1 MNTENTDWTTVWS
14 TDFIAAL
21 PSEGR
26 PPGGCSKSYELR
38 MLNAELFI
46 YTTKDSE
53 VAVVVDGN
61 NNIYV
66 SSVERL

>member
-1 MNTENTDWTTVWS
+1 MDYTTMWS
-14 TDFIAAL
+14 DDFVAAL
-21 PSEGR
+21 PTRGR
-26 PPGGCSKSYELR
+26 PPEGCSKSYEMR

>member
-1 MNTENTDWTTVWS
+1 MR
-14 TDFIAAL
+14 A
-21 PSEGR
+21 
-26 PPGGCSKSYELR
+26 
-38 MLNAELFI
+38 LNAELFI